1 MDNFAGLNTVNK
13 RKLAIQTATKE
24 QAVAFCQQYGLIA
37 SVILLFTQNV
47 ID

>member
-1 MDNFAGLNTVNK
+1 MDNFTGLNTVNK
-13 RKLAIQTATKE
+13 RELAIQTATNE